1 MAMNDATT
9 PMDELKEVLSRFNT
23 ERGWGRFHT
32 PQQLAMALSAEA
44 GELLELFLWKREDE
58 VPDRARLGEEMAD
71 VLICLSNLARRLD
84 LDLMRA
90 AELKIAKNAEKYPIA
105 KAFGR
110 ADKWDVLA
118 AGSMETAVGTSSR
131 ARDEVG
137 LEVRPEIRTEVRPV
151 ISAAGDGPEDE
162 VTERGEGGS

>member
-1 MAMNDATT
+1 MNDATT
-9 PMDELKEVLSRFNT
+9 PLDELKEALARFNA

-44 GELLELFLWKREDE
+44 GELLELFLWKREED
-58 VPDRARLGEEMAD
+58 VPDRGRLGEEMAD

-90 AELKIAKNAEKYPIA
+90 VETKIARNAEKYPVS

-118 AGSMETAVGTSSR
+118 AGPVESSVGELAS
-131 ARDEVG
+131 
-137 LEVRPEIRTEVRPV
+137 VRPEDSPEVWP
-151 ISAAGDGPEDE
+151 AGQSREENGPKS
-162 VTERGEGGS
+162 GEGGS

>member
-1 MAMNDATT
+1 MDDATT
-9 PMDELKEVLSRFNT
+9 PLDELKGALARFNA

-32 PQQLAMALSAEA
+32 PLHLAMALSAEA

-58 VPDRARLGEEMAD
+58 VPDRTRLGEEMAD

-90 AELKIAKNAEKYPIA
+90 VEDKIAKNAERYPVA

-118 AGSMETAVGTSSR
+118 RGGDAGGRPADESGEPAAVGRVEAEAAKDDQVESEQRRRVGNS
-131 ARDEVG
+131 G
-137 LEVRPEIRTEVRPV
+137 LEVE
-151 ISAAGDGPEDE
+151 S
-162 VTERGEGGS
+162 